1 MTEFED
7 VLLTQHMGPTIK
19 ANARLIWEGSTQRDG
34 DQRWSE
40 AEIWETKGGA
50 WLVVNASVTDASDK
64 RDYDT
69 VTVVDAFLPAWQR
82 ETLAMGAMNWKSLAW
97 KAKRALKW
105 DMVRE
110 VA

>member
-7 VLLTQHMGPTIK
+7 VILTQHKGPTIK
-19 ANARLIWEGSTQRDG
+19 ARARMIWEGSTQRDG

-40 AEIWETKGGA
+40 AEIWETRGGA
-50 WLVVNASVTDASDK
+50 WLVVNASVTDGSES

-69 VTVVDAFLPAWQR
+69 VTVVEADLPDWQR
-82 ETLAMGAMNWKSLAW
+82 QTQAMDAMNWKALAW